1 MSPTLNPLLRL
12 AALVGAGVT
21 FTGVL
26 GWLIW
31 LLQGFKAV
39 NPLSLIAYGV
49 LALLAIVLV
58 SLAAV
63 NFKAT
68 LPGGSSVE
76 IDGDGKA

>member
-1 MSPTLNPLLRL
+1 MNRHDLLRL
-12 AALVGAGVT
+12 CAMIGGGVLC
-21 FTGVL
+21 FGFL
-26 GWLIW
+26 GWLVH
-31 LLQGFKAV
+31 LLEGFKAV
-39 NPLSLIAYGV
+39 NPLALIAYGV

-76 IDGDGKA
+76 IDGDGKG